1 MMMFA
6 AGLTS
11 AGTAALV
18 GTLLAA
24 ALTSHAAAQTQRAVA
39 FDRDTLAIETSSGA
53 HRFNVELARTPA
65 QQSQGLM
72 YRRKLAPDA
81 GMLFVYP
88 APYRISMWMKN
99 TLIPLDMVFIG
110 ADGRVV
116 DIAQRTVPL
125 SLQPIS
131 TSEPA
136 LAVFEVN
143 AGTASRLDIRKGD
156 IVRHAAFASARAK

>member
-6 AGLTS
+6 AGLAPT
-11 AGTAALV
+11 GTAALV

-24 ALTSHAAAQTQRAVA
+24 AVASSAAAQTPRAVS
-39 FDRDTLAIETSSGA
+39 FDRDTLAIETSNGT
-53 HRFNVELARTPA
+53 HRFKIELARTPA

-72 YRRKLAPDA
+72 FRQRLAADS

-116 DIAQRTVPL
+116 DIAQRTVPQ
-125 SLQPIS
+125 SLRPIS
-131 TSEPA
+131 SSEPA
-136 LAVFEVN
+136 LAVLEVN
-143 AGTASRLDIRKGD
+143 AGTASRLGIRKGD
-156 IVRHAAFASARAK
+156 VVRHAAFASASAK